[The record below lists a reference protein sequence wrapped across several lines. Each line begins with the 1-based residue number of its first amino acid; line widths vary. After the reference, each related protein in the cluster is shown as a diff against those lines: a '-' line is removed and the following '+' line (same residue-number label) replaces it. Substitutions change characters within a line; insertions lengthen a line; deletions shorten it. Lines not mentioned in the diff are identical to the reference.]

1 MQIDLW
7 MNSWTRGWADM
18 NTMINVI
25 RAVSGL
31 VEQVFGAPPTTKD
44 ITEGFNRPCT
54 YVQPTLMQ
62 TSLEGGLRHDSYS
75 VEIIRFG
82 PRTRDGWLGLLEAQ
96 ASLAETLEN
105 PIPIGSTF
113 FLYPEEVDFDLRRNE
128 MTLITSFDVDIF
140 QIRPE
145 TDVTKEFMEELTI
158 RKD

>member
-62 TSLEGGLRHDSYS
+62 TSLK
-75 VEIIRFG
+75 
-82 PRTRDGWLGLLEAQ
+82 
-96 ASLAETLEN
+96 
-105 PIPIGSTF
+105 IPSPSAAHSFSTQ
-113 FLYPEEVDFDLRRNE
+113 RKW
-128 MTLITSFDVDIF
+128 TLI
-140 QIRPE
+140 
-145 TDVTKEFMEELTI
+145 
-158 RKD
+158 

>member
-75 VEIIRFG
+75 IEIIRLIL
-82 PRTRDGWLGLLEAQ
+82 PR
-96 ASLAETLEN
+96 
-105 PIPIGSTF
+105 
-113 FLYPEEVDFDLRRNE
+113 LRN
-128 MTLITSFDVDIF
+128 
-140 QIRPE
+140 
-145 TDVTKEFMEELTI
+145 
-158 RKD
+158 